1 MLDMLDDKDRL
12 RMGRR
17 IRALSTVSV
26 ERLQEWIRDRG
37 GSINDINKE
46 IKQWTIVL
54 NYAGKWLESRKKLSK
69 NENEL
74 LKSAPS
80 SGRCESLGRLK
91 VLLPEVSPILVQK
104 SSLVMRSAYKEERNN
119 ALSQQES
126 QSLTK
131 SSGIPSKER
140 TPNTMTKTLSRLLR
154 CRIWDSMVAKTRL
167 FWSFLHLLGCTR
179 AQRTRTV
186 TRQA

>member
-69 NENEL
+69 K
-74 LKSAPS
+74 LKHRITQ
-80 SGRCESLGRLK
+80 GVC
-91 VLLPEVSPILVQK
+91 QK
-104 SSLVMRSAYKEERNN
+104 DPDGGKED
-119 ALSQQES
+119 
-126 QSLTK
+126 
-131 SSGIPSKER
+131 
-140 TPNTMTKTLSRLLR
+140 
-154 CRIWDSMVAKTRL
+154 W
-167 FWSFLHLLGCTR
+167 
-179 AQRTRTV
+179 
-186 TRQA
+186 